1 VRMAEELQKQ
11 KTKSK
16 VEVIQKVSTTEIEAK
31 ELYLNGQL
39 SKLNRMREDFGFGYE
54 ARRLR
59 PVGIGQADNSRQ
71 PILIDEIQ
79 LDDYTINRDLS
90 EIEQQAKQ
98 RWLAMDKRIDDL
110 ADKLGDNV
118 NELRVRAQNIQSTL
132 DRQDERLE
140 TLEINIDNTTKE
152 IETSTKKLKKLL
164 VTVREGDKCCVTM
177 CLLLLLIGLMTV
189 GYNMVFQ

>member
-1 VRMAEELQKQ
+1 M
-11 KTKSK
+11 
-16 VEVIQKVSTTEIEAK
+16 STTEIEAK
-31 ELYLNGQL
+31 ELYLNNQL

-54 ARRLR
+54 GRRLS
-59 PVGIGQADNSRQ
+59 PLGIGQADNSRQ
-71 PILIDEIQ
+71 PILLEEMQ
-79 LDDYTINRDLS
+79 LDDYTINRSLS

-98 RWLAMDKRIDDL
+98 RWLAMDKRIENL

-118 NELRVRAQNIQSTL
+118 NELRIRAQNIQTTL

-152 IETSTKKLKKLL
+152 IQTTTKKLKKLL
-164 VTVREGDKCCVTM
+164 VSVREGDKCCVTM

-189 GYNMVFQ
+189 GYNMVLQ